1 MHVLYYYTRLYR
13 NVCLSIL
20 LAPHCDCTYVCLR
33 ACIHVIW
40 CNYCYCI
47 AMVLC
52 CLAWYGFLWPVLA
65 SCDDHSWHANI
76 LSLGRFSDRIE
87 LIHLQVSNEAICQS
101 LSIYFHAW
109 PCFIISSSHPDEPE
123 SQPLRSL
130 QERDI
135 LQLPLHRLVL
145 GPAAQHSL
153 TWRTDTNQ
161 QFTFLQ
167 CQIPLS
173 WITKSSLNSTANSHL
188 SVPNLHR
195 TAPLTFWSKAART
208 KVSLIRMNT
217 AWKEELKRIKKKR
230 KIKWELYGDINGFR
244 PLQLGYGAIWVQV
257 DFNTLWNHTLRLLV
271 LLSCQMLP

>member
-1 MHVLYYYTRLYR
+1 MSSDVITAIAFPWYCVVSHGMDFYDLCWHHVMIIRRSHMQLYV
-13 NVCLSIL
+13 N
-20 LAPHCDCTYVCLR
+20 H
-33 ACIHVIW
+33 
-40 CNYCYCI
+40 
-47 AMVLC
+47 
-52 CLAWYGFLWPVLA
+52 
-65 SCDDHSWHANI
+65 
-76 LSLGRFSDRIE
+76 
-87 LIHLQVSNEAICQS
+87 CQS
-101 LSIYFHAW
+101 IFMLDHALSFPHL
-109 PCFIISSSHPDEPE
+109 ISSRWARISTPQISPRTGHLAA
-123 SQPLRSL
+123 SS
-130 QERDI
+130 
-135 LQLPLHRLVL
+135 
-145 GPAAQHSL
+145 ASASSWACCAQHSP

-230 KIKWELYGDINGFR
+230 KIKWELYGDMNVFR